1 MGTIADTANVD
12 YRLSSAEQGK
22 QTSIFCIYILYILHF
37 LYMYINIYIYR
48 YMHIYLLSFQTKT
61 ENRSPG
67 DFLKSVYSLLI
78 AQTEVCRLSVY
89 FQRYKLKFFV
99 KNGLNGLNGL
109 NWLNGLNG
117 LAHRC
122 VQHSTC
128 KKTQLVGKNPICRR
142 SFKICWLFFDDDEKL
157 KMYILHPREV
167 STVYVSI
174 LESSLNLLYLDPG
187 CTYRLYLRMDRT
199 RGYSLQPP
207 GCSSRTAG
215 GTRTH
220 TQTGSTAY
228 GEKSVDTIS
237 LHTRSHYTQV
247 WATEIWMTTL
257 RKNNWF

>member
-1 MGTIADTANVD
+1 M
-12 YRLSSAEQGK
+12 S
-22 QTSIFCIYILYILHF
+22 YISKTWQCKVYIW
-37 LYMYINIYIYR
+37 
-48 YMHIYLLSFQTKT
+48 Q
-61 ENRSPG
+61 
-67 DFLKSVYSLLI
+67 LKVYS
-78 AQTEVCRLSVY
+78 T
-89 FQRYKLKFFV
+89 F
-99 KNGLNGLNGL
+99 
-109 NWLNGLNG
+109 
-117 LAHRC
+117 
-122 VQHSTC
+122 
-128 KKTQLVGKNPICRR
+128 KKTQFVEKNPIWRR
-142 SFKICWLFFDDDEKL
+142 SFKICWLFFADDEKL

-174 LESSLNLLYLDPG
+174 LESSLNRPNLGSG

-228 GEKSVDTIS
+228 GEQSVDRASTYTQS
-237 LHTRSHYTQV
+237 YYTQV